1 MMWIWIAFIA
11 FVLLMLALD
20 LGVFHRKAHVP
31 TVREAVAWTIAW
43 VVMALLFNVLV
54 YYLYEHDLFSPSD
67 VARHQQS
74 GTVAATQFFT
84 GYLVEKSLSAD
95 NIFVIAVIFTYFCVP
110 LREQHRVLFWGIM
123 GAVVLR
129 GVMIGV
135 GAALI
140 QRFSWIMYVFG
151 ALLIVTAAKMLVMR
165 EDQLDP
171 EDNLL
176 LRLTRRVF
184 PVSGQFHGSRFFVRI
199 DGRLT
204 ATPMLL
210 SLVVVESS
218 DVMFAID
225 SIPAVFVITQ
235 DPFLV
240 FTSNIFAILGLR
252 SLYFVLAGFIE
263 QFRYL
268 KLSLVL
274 ILAYVGV
281 KMLVSHFIPINHLVS
296 LGVIAAILTVGIL
309 ASIMATKREVREA
322 ESAAGNDSGADGTP
336 EG

>member
-1 MMWIWIAFIA
+1 
-11 FVLLMLALD
+11 
-20 LGVFHRKAHVP
+20 
-31 TVREAVAWTIAW
+31 
-43 VVMALLFNVLV
+43 
-54 YYLYEHDLFSPSD
+54 
-67 VARHQQS
+67 
-74 GTVAATQFFT
+74 
-84 GYLVEKSLSAD
+84 
-95 NIFVIAVIFTYFCVP
+95 
-110 LREQHRVLFWGIM
+110 
-123 GAVVLR
+123 
-129 GVMIGV
+129 MIGV

-140 QRFSWIMYVFG
+140 QRFAWIMYVFG
-151 ALLIVTAAKMLVMR
+151 ALLIVTAIKMLVMR

-184 PVSGQFHGSRFFVRI
+184 PVTAQFHGSRFFVRV

-281 KMLVSHFIPINHLVS
+281 KMLVSHYIKIDHVVS
-296 LGVIAAILTVGIL
+296 LGVIAVILAVGIV
-309 ASIMATKREVREA
+309 ASMVAAKRE
-322 ESAAGNDSGADGTP
+322 SPPTDP
-336 EG
+336 

>member
-1 MMWIWIAFIA
+1 MTLLIWVGFLVFIMTMV
-11 FVLLMLALD
+11 FLD

-31 TVREAVAWTIAW
+31 SIREAVAWTIAW
-43 VVMALLFNVLV
+43 VVMALVFNVLV

-74 GTVAATQFFT
+74 GSSAATQFFT

-95 NIFVIAVIFTYFCVP
+95 NIFVIAVIFTYFCIP

-123 GAVVLR
+123 GAVILR

-140 QRFSWIMYVFG
+140 QRFAWIMYVFG
-151 ALLIVTAAKMLVMR
+151 ALLIVTAIKMLVMR
-165 EDQLDP
+165 EDQLDQ

-184 PVSGQFHGSRFFVRI
+184 PVTAQFHGSRFFVRV

-281 KMLVSHFIPINHLVS
+281 KMLVSHYIKIDHVVS
-296 LGVIAAILTVGIL
+296 LGVIAVILAVGIV
-309 ASIMATKREVREA
+309 ASMVAAKRE
-322 ESAAGNDSGADGTP
+322 SPPTDP
-336 EG
+336 

>member
-1 MMWIWIAFIA
+1 
-11 FVLLMLALD
+11 
-20 LGVFHRKAHVP
+20 
-31 TVREAVAWTIAW
+31 
-43 VVMALLFNVLV
+43 
-54 YYLYEHDLFSPSD
+54 
-67 VARHQQS
+67 
-74 GTVAATQFFT
+74 
-84 GYLVEKSLSAD
+84 
-95 NIFVIAVIFTYFCVP
+95 
-110 LREQHRVLFWGIM
+110 
-123 GAVVLR
+123 
-129 GVMIGV
+129 
-135 GAALI
+135 
-140 QRFSWIMYVFG
+140 
-151 ALLIVTAAKMLVMR
+151 VTAIKMLVMR

-176 LRLTRRVF
+176 LRLTRLVF
-184 PVSGQFHGSRFFVRI
+184 PVTGQFHGSRFFVRLE
-199 DGRLT
+199 GRLT

-281 KMLVSHFIPINHLVS
+281 KMLVSHYVPINHMVS
-296 LGVIAAILTVGIL
+296 LGVIAAILTTGIL
-309 ASIMATKREVREA
+309 ASVMATKREARQA
-322 ESAAGNDSGADGTP
+322 QSAAALNDSAADGAP

>member
-1 MMWIWIAFIA
+1 MTLLIWAGFLAFIMTMV
-11 FVLLMLALD
+11 FLD

-31 TVREAVAWTIAW
+31 SIREAVAWTIAW
-43 VVMALLFNVLV
+43 VVMALIFNVLI

-67 VARHQQS
+67 VGRHQQS
-74 GTVAATQFFT
+74 GLLAATQFFT

-95 NIFVIAVIFTYFCVP
+95 NIFVIAVIFTYFCIP

-123 GAVVLR
+123 GAVILR

-140 QRFSWIMYVFG
+140 QRFAWIMYVFG
-151 ALLIVTAAKMLVMR
+151 ALLIVTAIKMLVMR

-184 PVSGQFHGSRFFVRI
+184 PITAQFHGSRFFVRV

-281 KMLVSHFIPINHLVS
+281 KMLVSHYFPIHHVVS
-296 LGVIAAILTVGIL
+296 LGVIAIILTVGIVASML
-309 ASIMATKREVREA
+309 AAKRESP
-322 ESAAGNDSGADGTP
+322 SANS
-336 EG
+336 

>member
-1 MMWIWIAFIA
+1 MTLLIWVGFLVFIMTMV
-11 FVLLMLALD
+11 FLD

-31 TVREAVAWTIAW
+31 SIREAVAWTIAW
-43 VVMALLFNVLV
+43 VVMALVFNVLV

-74 GTVAATQFFT
+74 GSSAATQFFT

-95 NIFVIAVIFTYFCVP
+95 NIFVIAVIFTYFCIP

-123 GAVVLR
+123 GAVILR

-140 QRFSWIMYVFG
+140 QRFAWIMYVFG
-151 ALLIVTAAKMLVMR
+151 ALLIVTAIKMLVMR

-184 PVSGQFHGSRFFVRI
+184 PVTAQFHGSRFFVRV

-281 KMLVSHFIPINHLVS
+281 KMLVSHYIKIDHVVS
-296 LGVIAAILTVGIL
+296 LGVIAVILAVGIV
-309 ASIMATKREVREA
+309 ASMVAAKRE
-322 ESAAGNDSGADGTP
+322 SPPTDP
-336 EG
+336 